1 MYNMSM
7 NLLKEIDYYI
17 QNGYTTIQDGKT
29 DKIGLNV
36 LYNLSGGNNDR
47 RLDGKRIKI
56 DVCGYVDYS
65 SMINNTGLADIYVPF
80 ISRSYRNGFRI
91 AGAKVLLDGNI

>member
-1 MYNMSM
+1 M
-7 NLLKEIDYYI
+7 NLLKQIDYYI

-36 LYNLSGGNNDR
+36 LYNLSSNDR
-47 RLDGKRIKI
+47 RLDDKRIKI
-56 DVCGYVDYS
+56 DICGYVDYS
-65 SMINNTGLADIYVPF
+65 SMINNTKLADIYVPF